1 MSQFK
6 RNNGETI
13 DFGRDKTILFLNY
26 QNVVNAL
33 GQRVNGSNVIGKLD
47 TVSLESYLR
56 THPAFL
62 GTRQHRFQVLLPN
75 GTPDYTYE
83 NRADGKSIRRV
94 KEVRPMAFVFDY
106 ELLKESY
113 ELNLETIERAE
124 NELTED
130 DLEPNSK
137 TSSVPETIQ
146 PQQPGIFDSEDDG
159 ELPF

>member
-6 RNNGETI
+6 RNDRETI

-75 GTPDYTYE
+75 GLPDYTYE
-83 NRADGKSIRRV
+83 NRDGKQVRRV

-106 ELLKESY
+106 ELLKDSY
-113 ELNLETIERAE
+113 EINLETVERAE

-130 DLEPNSK
+130 DLEQDSK
-137 TSSVPETIQ
+137 ASSEPETVA
-146 PQQPGIFDSEDDG
+146 PPVQPGFFDDQDDDDM
-159 ELPF
+159 PF